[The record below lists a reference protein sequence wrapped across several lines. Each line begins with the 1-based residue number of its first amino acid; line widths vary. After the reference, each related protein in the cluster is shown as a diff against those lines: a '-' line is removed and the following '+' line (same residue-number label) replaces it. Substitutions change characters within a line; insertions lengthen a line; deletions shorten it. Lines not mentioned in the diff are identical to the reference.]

1 MENKANLPE
10 QGANL
15 LKGFKRKKPEY
26 ESGDYFFT
34 GKFYVTAGVQATVH
48 PDEIFRIYMEML
60 HLVSKQGGQDYLQVY
75 THKSTKLFLIDNLSR
90 EMIQSG
96 NYSNEDNSCTLLL
109 ADEYW
114 NLSQNKREKLFSPFL

>member
-15 LKGFKRKKPEY
+15 LKGFKRKKPEF

-48 PDEIFRIYMEML
+48 PDEIFRIHREIL
-60 HLVSKQGGQDYLQVY
+60 QLVSKQGGQDYLQVY
-75 THKSTKLFLIDNLSR
+75 TRKSTKLFLIDNFSR
-90 EMIQSG
+90 ETIQSG
-96 NYSNEDNSCTLLL
+96 RFSDEDNFCTLML
-109 ADEYW
+109 ADEY
-114 NLSQNKREKLFSPFL
+114 